1 MSDRTIHTSISSTDR
16 CPQVTCQEEGEE
28 SQGSLKR
35 LGSQRLRLGPV
46 GHPPSPPPRR
56 TRVRNPPLLKRVRQK
71 SPPGGL
77 WVSRAGGSPP
87 PYRALCSRSP
97 LLRVLSST
105 SRSSHRIPPKGKR
118 THKARTGCAQLLQV
132 GRRLAE
138 DKSHSGGRGWGGQT
152 AEFDLLSSTNQV
164 TCQSG
169 HRVIYIKDH

>member
-28 SQGSLKR
+28 SRWLPRQLKETRQPASEAGTRGS
-35 LGSQRLRLGPV
+35 
-46 GHPPSPPPRR
+46 PPSPPPGR
-56 TRVRNPPLLKRVRQK
+56 TRVSNPPLLKRVRQK

-105 SRSSHRIPPKGKR
+105 SRGSHRIPPKGKR

-138 DKSHSGGRGWGGQT
+138 DKSHSGGRGWGGRPQ
-152 AEFDLLSSTNQV
+152 SST
-164 TCQSG
+164 CCLAP
-169 HRVIYIKDH
+169 IE